1 LDVVKAIAEVK
12 RDAGNK
18 PETPIHIQ
26 RVVIERVGPAPAD
39 APETPAPDATSK

>member
-1 LDVVKAIAEVK
+1 VKAIAEVK
-12 RDAGNK
+12 RDAGNR

-39 APETPAPDATSK
+39 APESAPPDTQAK